1 VTVSEESLGRPVQCP
16 ACGSTFKA
24 KQAEPE
30 PSPPREDEGFRFTPL
45 SPKEAE
51 LDQPLPDTPPD
62 ENEPPRRWGR
72 QFHEAALR
80 KIKAPAN
87 ALLSAGI
94 ITCVLGVV
102 LIIVQGVLLWLMSRQ
117 NDEFQGFV
125 VGPMGPLANWQIIIA
140 VAAILVQLVGIGLGV
155 VIIRGARRMKKL
167 KGYRQSMTCS
177 ILSMLT
183 VFVVG
188 CPLSSCSLLG
198 MPFGMWAVAAG
209 IWSIVVLCKPEVKE
223 AFS

>member
-1 VTVSEESLGRPVQCP
+1 M
-16 ACGSTFKA
+16 A
-24 KQAEPE
+24 KEADTG
-30 PSPPREDEGFRFTPL
+30 PSPPREDEAFRFTPL
-45 SPKEAE
+45 SPPEEK
-51 LDQPLPDTPPD
+51 LDQPFPETLRD
-62 ENEPPRRWGR
+62 ENEPPRRRGR

-94 ITCVLGVV
+94 MSCVLGVI
-102 LIIVQGVLLWLMSRQ
+102 LIIVQCVLLWFMSKQ

-140 VAAILVQLVGIGLGV
+140 VAAILAQLVGIGLGV
-155 VIIRGARRMKKL
+155 VIISGARRMKKL